1 MNALAMTRRA
11 AALALTACLA
21 ACGGGGGG
29 GDVFGGGGNG
39 GGGGGVD
46 GGGNG
51 GGNGGGGG
59 GNGGGGTTPS
69 QVTGQYIAQPAA
81 SGAALLA
88 AMNDQGSRGYAYLSA
103 MVTGG
108 SAQND
113 FYVTDT
119 AHSNSR
125 LTYETVAQADS
136 GDGLVAQLNQQGARG
151 FVFKAPYMSGDG
163 PGISLLTVRD
173 AARGATYSYERQAI
187 SGSLGSDAFQAQL
200 NAEGARG
207 FRLVGPIGAGQD
219 SFNLYAKDSSA
230 TTYSYTV
237 IPVSGSGGMASGDAL
252 RQRLN
257 EQGAQGGFYLGAFSL
272 QGGAI
277 AQVFEKSSAQNGPV
291 EYDLSAV
298 NLQQTTDQK
307 LAAMNQRAAQ
317 GFFFVS
323 DLSTDDS
330 SSYTLSARNAASL
343 RSPLAGVTFPN

>member
-29 GDVFGGGGNG
+29 GGDTSAGGGSG
-39 GGGGGVD
+39 GGGGGD

-51 GGNGGGGG
+51 GGSGGGGG
-59 GNGGGGTTPS
+59 GGGTAPA

-103 MVTGG
+103 LATGG
-108 SAQND
+108 GVQSD

-119 AHSNSR
+119 AHGSSR
-125 LTYETVAQADS
+125 LTYETVAQASS

-151 FVFKAPYMSGDG
+151 FAFKAPYMSAGG
-163 PGISLLTVRD
+163 SGISLLTVRD
-173 AARGATYSYERQAI
+173 AARGTTYAYERQAI

-207 FRLVGPIGAGQD
+207 YRLVGPVGAGQD
-219 SFNLYAKDSSA
+219 SFNLYVKDSSA
-230 TTYSYTV
+230 TTYAYTV
-237 IPVSGSGGMASGDAL
+237 IPVSGFGGMASGDAL

-257 EQGAQGGFYLGAFSL
+257 EQGAQGRFYLGAFSL
-272 QGGAI
+272 QGGASG
-277 AQVFEKSSAQNGPV
+277 QVFEKSSAQNGAV

-298 NLQQTTDQK
+298 NLQQTADQR

-323 DLSTDDS
+323 DLSTDDG

-343 RSPLAGVTFPN
+343 RSPLAGIAFPN